1 MPAGE
6 PYFAWVDAS
15 ETTFVSG
22 HMRWDESVFSFDCKQ
37 DEGDPASLTVVVKR
51 PRNVSG
57 APIGLL
63 GPGRKI
69 WCWFA
74 IDCGAALFRFRGRL
88 VGVPTSIFEE
98 LVTLEFIARPF
109 DVVAQK
115 QALAESLKVLPFYDE
130 VVIDPERRSDPEV
143 VLEGYS
149 AIWHYDRETHMLTIS
164 DELDGEDGLIEFDGA
179 SEAGKVL
186 YDGLGLTLTSGPL
199 ARVDVFAEYNWT
211 QQAYGGV
218 DIKSH
223 IVDNWPNEDAA
234 AVGFR
239 PLAKGSI
246 SSFTLKGDSWPKAG
260 AGIGDGWEVTES
272 KYFEPNHY
280 GTGSASGS
288 STVNIKWWDGD
299 TMTISTSASHS
310 YADVPAGSIY
320 WGNLPT
326 SNSYSETRDRKGSVV
341 AFSRSAAGEYAVN
354 PLYVTQPTLLLAGYT
369 AARPFTD
376 QVSLTVFAD
385 VQHVMTDPEDGE
397 ALRIDDITSVNLSDP
412 LPGSGEV
419 PIGDP
424 RRRSYIAT
432 ERGNQSIEHLI
443 CLARAQLLKR
453 SRVVE
458 ITVVPKLS
466 RMPEITLRKN
476 AFVIEPRIGEATGK
490 IIGYKLALDGA
501 DGRINCE
508 VRVGCA
514 IGRGGSQIA
523 SGGNPTYCSA
533 SYVGADYQQ
542 YTDRIVLFDTS
553 VGYEPPLANPNDDGL
568 NFLSTVSVDDVIDT
582 PLSVEWPPAEQR
594 AYIMNF
600 GNMDHH
606 LPSGAGVSR
615 SQAYTNMMQKTVT
628 KATFKLK
635 SMTREFQTP
644 YDIQVT
650 DLKVPTGYNLEAT

>member
-22 HMRWDESVFSFDCKQ
+22 HMRWDESVFSFSCEQ
-37 DEGDPASLTVVVKR
+37 SEGDPASLTVVVRR

-57 APIGLL
+57 NPIGLL

-69 WCWFA
+69 WAWFA
-74 IDCGAALFRFRGRL
+74 IDCGSSLFKFRGRL

-115 QALAESLKVLPFYDE
+115 EALAATLRVLPYYDE
-130 VVIDPERRSDPEV
+130 IVLDEARRTDPEA

-149 AIWHYDRETHMLTIS
+149 KIWAYDREAHILTVS
-164 DELDGEDGLIEFDGA
+164 DEISGEDGLVEFDGA
-179 SEAGKVL
+179 SEDGKVL

-218 DIKSH
+218 DITSH
-223 IVDNWPNEDAA
+223 VVGNWPNEPSSALA
-234 AVGFR
+234 GFKI
-239 PLAKGSI
+239 PPGSI
-246 SSFTLKGDSWPKAG
+246 TSFTLRGDSWPKTG
-260 AGIGDGWEVTES
+260 AGLGDGWEVTNS
-272 KYFEPNHY
+272 TAFEPYRY
-280 GTGSASGS
+280 GTYTSSAS

-299 TMTISTSASHS
+299 TMTISQSSSHT
-310 YADVPAGSIY
+310 YADVPKGSIN
-320 WGNLPT
+320 WGNLPA
-326 SNSYSETRDRKGSVV
+326 SNDMQVTLDRHGSVV
-341 AFSRSAAGEYAVN
+341 AWSRSASGAYAVL
-354 PLYVTQPTLLLAGYT
+354 PMYLTQPTLTAGYT

-376 QVSLTVFAD
+376 MVSLSLFAD

-397 ALRIDDITSVNLSDP
+397 ALRIDDIRSVNLSDP
-412 LPGSGEV
+412 IGGV
-419 PIGDP
+419 APIVDP
-424 RRRSYIAT
+424 RRRSYVAT

-476 AFVIEPRIGEATGK
+476 AFIIEPRIGEATGK